1 MSSSDYKPASA
12 KTLEREARAWD
23 SQSVTPRGWKE
34 APEAVPMAKAST
46 AISLRV
52 PTPMLEALKA
62 LAQREGVGYQVLIK
76 RWLDE
81 RLRKE
86 RDKLV
91 RKRVRSTASHP
102 RS

>member
-1 MSSSDYKPASA
+1 MSSSAYKPASA

-23 SQSVTPRGWKE
+23 SQAVTPRGWKE
-34 APEAVPMAKAST
+34 APEAVPRAKAST

-76 RWLDE
+76 LWLDE

-86 RDKLV
+86 RDRLA
-91 RKRVRSTASHP
+91 RQRAPSTA
-102 RS
+102 RRQA

>member
-1 MSSSDYKPASA
+1 
-12 KTLEREARAWD
+12 
-23 SQSVTPRGWKE
+23 
-34 APEAVPMAKAST
+34 
-46 AISLRV
+46 V

-76 RWLDE
+76 RWLDD

-86 RDKLV
+86 RDRLA
-91 RKRVRSTASHP
+91 RQRAGSTASR

>member
-1 MSSSDYKPASA
+1 MSNSAYKPASA

-23 SQSVTPRGWKE
+23 SQAVTPRGWKE

-52 PTPMLEALKA
+52 PTAMLEALKA
-62 LAQREGVGYQVLIK
+62 LAQREDVGYQVLLK

-86 RDKLV
+86 RDRLA
-91 RKRVRSTASHP
+91 RRRP
-102 RS
+102 RPATSRRP